1 MGEGRRNCQFAVGLP
16 FRDDA
21 YAFQA
26 ACGLLVVLG
35 FVVALSRLDN
45 CDFDCGPVPAFHS
58 YAAERVRHVND
69 APRREAHP
77 LRLDNFNWPSGR
89 LIAEPGGGF
98 QMRSGQ
104 EKTSS
109 VFESRFASC
118 LQRARFFHH
127 AQEPSRQF
135 ANLPFVA
142 YPKSLGRNQF
152 CPDAQS
158 GRAGQYEINGRELV
172 HTARSDHRNL
182 RKGYL

>member
-1 MGEGRRNCQFAVGLP
+1 MTSPGAKRTRSVWTTSTGRLDVSSPNTGRRIPNA
-16 FRDDA
+16 FRA
-21 YAFQA
+21 K
-26 ACGLLVVLG
+26 
-35 FVVALSRLDN
+35 
-45 CDFDCGPVPAFHS
+45 
-58 YAAERVRHVND
+58 
-69 APRREAHP
+69 
-77 LRLDNFNWPSGR
+77 
-89 LIAEPGGGF
+89 
-98 QMRSGQ
+98 
-104 EKTSS
+104 KTSS

-135 ANLPFVA
+135 ANLPFVP

-158 GRAGQYEINGRELV
+158 GRAGQYEIKGRELV